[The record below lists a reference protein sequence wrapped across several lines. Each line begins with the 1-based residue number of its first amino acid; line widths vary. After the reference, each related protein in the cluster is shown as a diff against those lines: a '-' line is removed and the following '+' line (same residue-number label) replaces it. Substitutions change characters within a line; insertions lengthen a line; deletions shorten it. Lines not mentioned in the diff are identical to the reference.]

1 MATKKYSVK
10 GKALWSKVFDSNKE
24 LKDWQG
30 NPHDF
35 GGLFKIDV
43 ILDKEN
49 KAIYKSSG
57 TSGKG
62 KFSDD
67 GDFIATFKRKETT
80 MAGGKVLEWA
90 SGAPQVVNADGS
102 AFTGT
107 LIPNGSD
114 VEVEFTVYTTSMS
127 PGTRLEKV
135 IIHSLAEMPPREEP
149 KEEPPIKNGEGQ
161 KINTEIPF

>member
-1 MATKKYSVK
+1 MATKKFSVK
-10 GKALWSKVFDSNKE
+10 GKSLWAKVFDSNKE

-62 KFSDD
+62 KFDDD
-67 GDFIATFKRKETT
+67 GNFLATFKRKEKERFEW
-80 MAGGKVLEWA
+80 AGG
-90 SGAPQVVNADGS
+90 APEVVNADGS
-102 AFTGT
+102 KFEGS
-107 LIPNGSD
+107 LIPNNSD

-135 IIHSLAEMPPREEP
+135 TVLELAEMPAREEP
-149 KEEPPIKNGEGQ
+149 KIPTPEEMAKAIKNN
-161 KINTEIPF
+161 ISVEIPF

>member
-10 GKALWSKVFDSNKE
+10 GKSLWAKVFDSNKE

-30 NPHDF
+30 NPHEF

-62 KFSDD
+62 KFDDD
-67 GDFIATFKRKETT
+67 GNFIATFKRKEKERFEW
-80 MAGGKVLEWA
+80 AGG
-90 SGAPQVVNADGS
+90 APEVVNADGS
-102 AFTGT
+102 KFEGT
-107 LIPNGSD
+107 LIPNNSD

-135 IIHSLAEMPPREEP
+135 IIHSLAEMPVREEP
-149 KEEPPIKNGEGQ
+149 KIPTPDEMAHAIKNN
-161 KINTEIPF
+161 ISVDIPF

>member
-62 KFSDD
+62 KFDDD
-67 GDFIATFKRKETT
+67 GNFIATFKRKETT

-90 SGAPQVVNADGS
+90 SGAPKVVNADGS

-127 PGTRLEKV
+127 PGPRLEKV
-135 IIHSLAEMPPREEP
+135 IVHSMAEMPVREEA
-149 KEEPPIKNGEGQ
+149 KEEAPEVKKDN
-161 KINTEIPF
+161 KVDVSIPF

>member
-1 MATKKYSVK
+1 MATKKFKVR

-62 KFSDD
+62 KFDDD
-67 GDFIATFKRKETT
+67 GNFIATFKRKETT

-90 SGAPQVVNADGS
+90 SGAPQVINADGS

-135 IIHSLAEMPPREEP
+135 IVHSMAEMPVREEP
-149 KEEPPIKNGEGQ
+149 KEETPEVKKDT
-161 KINTEIPF
+161 KINVEVPF

>member
-1 MATKKYSVK
+1 MATKKFKVR

-62 KFSDD
+62 KFDDD
-67 GDFIATFKRKETT
+67 GNFIATFKRKETT

-90 SGAPQVVNADGS
+90 SGAPQVINADGS

-135 IIHSLAEMPPREEP
+135 IVHSMAEMPVREEP
-149 KEEPPIKNGEGQ
+149 KEETPEVKKDN
-161 KINTEIPF
+161 KVDVSIPF

>member
-62 KFSDD
+62 KFDDD
-67 GDFIATFKRKETT
+67 GNFIATFKRKETT
-80 MAGGKVLEWA
+80 MSGGKVLEWA
-90 SGAPQVVNADGS
+90 SGAPQVINADGS

-135 IIHSLAEMPPREEP
+135 IVHSMAEMPVREEP
-149 KEEPPIKNGEGQ
+149 KEETPEVKKDN
-161 KINTEIPF
+161 KVDVSIPF

>member
-62 KFSDD
+62 KFDDD
-67 GDFIATFKRKETT
+67 GNFIATFKRKETT

-135 IIHSLAEMPPREEP
+135 IVHSMAEMPVREEP
-149 KEEPPIKNGEGQ
+149 KEETPEVKKDN
-161 KINTEIPF
+161 KVDVSIPF

>member
-90 SGAPQVVNADGS
+90 SGAPQVINADGS

-135 IIHSLAEMPPREEP
+135 IVHSLAEMPVREEP
-149 KEEPPIKNGEGQ
+149 KEETPEVKKDT
-161 KINTEIPF
+161 KINVEVPF

>member
-1 MATKKYSVK
+1 MATRKFSVK
-10 GKALWSKVFDSNKE
+10 GKSLWAKVFDSNKE

-62 KFSDD
+62 KFDDD
-67 GDFIATFKRKETT
+67 GNFIATFKRKETT

-90 SGAPQVVNADGS
+90 SGAPQVINADGS

-135 IIHSLAEMPPREEP
+135 IVHSMAEMPVREEP
-149 KEEPPIKNGEGQ
+149 KEETPEVKKDN
-161 KINTEIPF
+161 KVDVSIPF

>member
-1 MATKKYSVK
+1 MATKKYTVK
-10 GKALWSKVFDSNKE
+10 GKSLWAKVFDSNKE

-90 SGAPQVVNADGS
+90 SGAPKVVNADGS

-135 IIHSLAEMPPREEP
+135 IVHSLAEMPVREEP
-149 KEEPPIKNGEGQ
+149 KEETPEVKKDT
-161 KINTEIPF
+161 KINVEVPF